1 MKEKRKCV
9 AMHLLKAG
17 PLNKYDCLRQFSFST
32 NEAAYLICFSFIQL
46 LFLLAVRNFIG
57 NIEMLKKTREKNVL

>member
-1 MKEKRKCV
+1 
-9 AMHLLKAG
+9 MHLLKAG
-17 PLNKYDCLRQFSFST
+17 PFNKYDCLRQFSFST

-57 NIEMLKKTREKNVL
+57 NIEMIIRGTIKETVQLVFI